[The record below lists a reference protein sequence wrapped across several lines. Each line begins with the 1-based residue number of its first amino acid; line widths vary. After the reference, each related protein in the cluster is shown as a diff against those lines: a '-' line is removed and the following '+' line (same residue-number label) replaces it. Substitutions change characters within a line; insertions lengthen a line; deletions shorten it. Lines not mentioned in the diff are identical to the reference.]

1 MTLPRRLTAKAS
13 LVGHRFNGMTS
24 KRRGHGEG
32 LIRKR
37 PDGRWEG
44 RLDASRIGPAR
55 RRKSVYGRT
64 RAEVVQKLRQAGASI
79 DQGLPL
85 VDERTRFDTYLQT
98 WLSEVVKPS
107 RSRATWQGYEVNVR
121 RHIAPLIG
129 HRPLAKVSAA
139 DVQAVL
145 NAKRSE
151 GLAKR
156 TVQYIHATMRAALG
170 VAYRWGLVARNVAT
184 LVEPVKLDRPPVTP
198 FSSDEVAR
206 LLDTATNDRLGAF
219 YTVAIAIGL
228 RPSEALA
235 LGWADVD
242 LKAGTV
248 KVRRTL
254 DRQDG
259 RYVFN
264 EPKSRTSRRTLLLP
278 AVCVEALKA
287 HRRRQLEERLA
298 AGEEWEDWDLVFTT
312 PIGQPL
318 SRTNVSYHFGVLQ
331 QHAGV
336 PHHRLYDS
344 RHTAASLLLAQ
355 GVSPRVVMEVLGHS
369 SFALTMDTY
378 THVMEPLRRDAAEA
392 MDRAL
397 QGH

>member
-1 MTLPRRLTAKAS
+1 
-13 LVGHRFNGMTS
+13 
-24 KRRGHGEG
+24 
-32 LIRKR
+32 
-37 PDGRWEG
+37 
-44 RLDASRIGPAR
+44 
-55 RRKSVYGRT
+55 
-64 RAEVVQKLRQAGASI
+64 
-79 DQGLPL
+79 

-98 WLSEVVKPS
+98 WLSEVVQPARS
-107 RSRATWQGYEVNVR
+107 RSPWQGYEVNVR
-121 RHIAPLIG
+121 KHIAPLIG

-145 NAKRSE
+145 NTKRSE
-151 GLAKR
+151 GLATR

-184 LVEPVKLDRPPVTP
+184 LVEPFKLDRPPVTP
-198 FSSDEVAR
+198 FGLDEVAG
-206 LLDTATNDRLGAF
+206 LLNVAANDRLGAF

-248 KVRRTL
+248 KVRRIL
-254 DRQDG
+254 ERQEG

-278 AVCVEALKA
+278 VVCVEALKA

-298 AGEEWEDWDLVFTT
+298 ASEEWEDWDLVFTT
-312 PIGQPL
+312 PLGQPL
-318 SRTNVSYHFGVLQ
+318 SRNNVSHHFGLLQ
-331 QHAGV
+331 QRAGV

-378 THVMEPLRRDAAEA
+378 THVMEPLMSDAAEA

-397 QGH
+397 RGH

>member
-1 MTLPRRLTAKAS
+1 L
-13 LVGHRFNGMTS
+13 
-24 KRRGHGEG
+24 
-32 LIRKR
+32 
-37 PDGRWEG
+37 
-44 RLDASRIGPAR
+44 
-55 RRKSVYGRT
+55 SV
-64 RAEVVQKLRQAGASI
+64 
-79 DQGLPL
+79 
-85 VDERTRFDTYLQT
+85 
-98 WLSEVVKPS
+98 
-107 RSRATWQGYEVNVR
+107 
-121 RHIAPLIG
+121 
-129 HRPLAKVSAA
+129 AA
-139 DVQAVL
+139 
-145 NAKRSE
+145 
-151 GLAKR
+151 
-156 TVQYIHATMRAALG
+156 
-170 VAYRWGLVARNVAT
+170 
-184 LVEPVKLDRPPVTP
+184 
-198 FSSDEVAR
+198 
-206 LLDTATNDRLGAF
+206 NDRLGAF

-228 RPSEALA
+228 RPSEALG

-264 EPKSRTSRRTLLLP
+264 EPKSRTSRRTLSLP

-287 HRRRQLEERLA
+287 HRKRQLEERLA

-312 PIGQPL
+312 PLGQPL
-318 SRTNVSYHFGVLQ
+318 SRTNVSHYFGLLQ
-331 QHAGV
+331 QRAGV

-378 THVMEPLRRDAAEA
+378 THVMEPLMRDAAEA